1 MPMSATKS
9 YHHDTI
15 EAAAR
20 QAVKERPILFSGPM
34 VRAIIEGRKTQ
45 TRRIIKPQPYQ
56 DAGGWWHFDG
66 FRPKAKRN
74 TGAQAGS
81 HPPDEWTLFPY
92 SCPYGSIG
100 QRLWVR
106 ETWAHEYG
114 GGYLY
119 KATHAHMVPGDCKWR
134 PSIHMPRI
142 ASRLLLEITDISV
155 QSLQYIGQQDAIDEG
170 VMTLPNRFI
179 FDQLPDYETR
189 YLAWERDGKIGRHP
203 IGPSPYERFS
213 LLWKSIHGPESW
225 ESNPYVWAITFK
237 PV

>member
-1 MPMSATKS
+1 
-9 YHHDTI
+9 
-15 EAAAR
+15 
-20 QAVKERPILFSGPM
+20 
-34 VRAIIEGRKTQ
+34 
-45 TRRIIKPQPYQ
+45 
-56 DAGGWWHFDG
+56 
-66 FRPKAKRN
+66 
-74 TGAQAGS
+74 
-81 HPPDEWTLFPY
+81 
-92 SCPYGSIG
+92 
-100 QRLWVR
+100 
-106 ETWAHEYG
+106 
-114 GGYLY
+114 
-119 KATHAHMVPGDCKWR
+119 
-134 PSIHMPRI
+134 MPRI